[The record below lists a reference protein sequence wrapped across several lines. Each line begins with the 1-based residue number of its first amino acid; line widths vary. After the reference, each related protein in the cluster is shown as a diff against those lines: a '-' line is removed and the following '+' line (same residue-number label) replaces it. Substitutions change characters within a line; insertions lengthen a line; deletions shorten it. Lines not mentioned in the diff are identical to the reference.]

1 MRLGKSPGD
10 TRTKTLLGVARLC
23 IITNMSKYVF
33 TRGTP
38 TVVFFFFPLGLK
50 NLARQ
55 FHQLGLGY
63 GEGEER
69 LRYSLGKEEKI

>member
-1 MRLGKSPGD
+1 MRLGKSLGD

-23 IITNMSKYVF
+23 IITNMSSPGEHP
-33 TRGTP
+33 RW
-38 TVVFFFFPLGLK
+38 FFFFPQGLK

-69 LRYSLGKEEKI
+69 VRDSLGKEEKI

>member
-38 TVVFFFFPLGLK
+38 TVVFFFPTGAEK
-50 NLARQ
+50 PGKAVSPARA
-55 FHQLGLGY
+55 GVWRRG
-63 GEGEER
+63 
-69 LRYSLGKEEKI
+69 GKTQI